1 MAKPSVPRA
10 RGRKPARPRR
20 GAQRDERLLL
30 DLVGVRAAV
39 LTTVFCLQHRGP
51 DDEIAINLRRAAVAP
66 LDRALAELGWRS

>member
-1 MAKPSVPRA
+1 MAKRSLPRA
-10 RGRKPARPRR
+10 RGRKPASPRR
-20 GAQRDERLLL
+20 AQRDERLLL

>member
-10 RGRKPARPRR
+10 RGRKPARPRQ
-20 GAQRDERLLL
+20 ARDERLLL
-30 DLVGVRAAV
+30 DLVGVRAAC

-51 DDEIAINLRRAAVAP
+51 DNEIAINLRRAAVAP